1 MSYLIICIL
10 GFIIGFTL
18 SIFILRLN
26 KIKNDNERL
35 MNEIIILYEQ
45 LKTSNK
51 TQEEKKDDI
60 LNFMVDKILDR

>member
-1 MSYLIICIL
+1 MSYLLICIL